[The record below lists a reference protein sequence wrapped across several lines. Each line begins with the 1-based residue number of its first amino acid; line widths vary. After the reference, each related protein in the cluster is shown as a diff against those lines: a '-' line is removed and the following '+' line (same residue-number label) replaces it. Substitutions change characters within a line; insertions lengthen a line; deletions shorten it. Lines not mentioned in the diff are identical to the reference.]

1 MNHHAIIIGLCNSS
15 GYRNG
20 WGTAMNDKT
29 NRPFIY
35 RGKARK
41 YLYEHTCFCCEQVFL
56 STMKRMIYFCP
67 VCLENKRHIYA
78 SLQVKHNIHRAQK
91 AELPASLTSQQ
102 WIATL
107 DHFEWKCA
115 YCGVRPY
122 RVLEHF
128 IPIGLGG
135 GTTADN
141 VLPACSRCN
150 STKSLYHPQDALQY
164 DVIKRIT
171 IYFQEKTRC
180 EVAV

>member
-78 SLQVKHNIHRAQK
+78 SLQVKHNIQ
-91 AELPASLTSQQ
+91 
-102 WIATL
+102 
-107 DHFEWKCA
+107 WKCA